1 MLRYTFE
8 WDPVKARENLR
19 KHRISFDRAA
29 EVFLDPLAVS
39 IFDEEHSE
47 MEERWVTIGRD
58 RRGRLLVLAHT
69 FLELSQ
75 QEWKARIISARK
87 ATKRET
93 GQYEGEVK

>member
-8 WDPVKARENLR
+8 WDQVKARENLR

-58 RRGRLLVLAHT
+58 PRGGCWCS
-69 FLELSQ
+69 FILSLKSHSRNGRC
-75 QEWKARIISARK
+75 ESFRPERPPNVRPGNM
-87 ATKRET
+87 RE
-93 GQYEGEVK
+93 K